1 MHQNYIMHRDLK
13 PENWLLASE
22 GEDMQRTNLKLI
34 DFGLSK
40 RFTPG
45 EFASTKAGTPY
56 YVAPEVLE
64 GRYAE
69 KSDIWS
75 IGVIMYIL
83 LCGNPPF
90 SGNDTVGVLDAVKR
104 AKPIYDKK

>member
-13 PENWLLASE
+13 PENWLLGSS
-22 GEDMQRTNLKLI
+22 QPVHKTYLKLI
-34 DFGLSK
+34 DFGLAK
-40 RFTPG
+40 RYTPG
-45 EFASTKAGTPY
+45 EFATTKAGTPY

-69 KSDIWS
+69 KSDVWS

-83 LCGNPPF
+83 LSGSPPF
-90 SGNDTVGVLDAVKR
+90 QGKDDDEVLAQVR
-104 AKPIYDKK
+104 QAKLR